1 MQCNFCGSTEQT
13 TPCKHCTTDV
23 CKRCELN
30 HVSFCEKL
38 TARRRANAGATV
50 VRVDPNAM
58 RSVGIKTP
66 EPTPA
71 PVPAATVDAAF
82 AQMADY
88 ILPQDIAATPESE
101 AVIEDNGSLAES
113 GDSNEIATMTD
124 VAEALLEALPVTH
137 VAVEPGL
144 RSDLTGASPDA
155 EASVPASEEDEPIS

>member
-1 MQCNFCGSTEQT
+1 MGKIPQVGDSLHPGQRAPLVFYVGAL
-13 TPCKHCTTDV
+13 TPT
-23 CKRCELN
+23 
-30 HVSFCEKL
+30 
-38 TARRRANAGATV
+38 
-50 VRVDPNAM
+50 
-58 RSVGIKTP
+58 
-66 EPTPA
+66 
-71 PVPAATVDAAF
+71 
-82 AQMADY
+82 
-88 ILPQDIAATPESE
+88 LPQDIAATPESE